1 MATATRRVKKA
12 KEPEVFKT
20 ISDEVGNCLT
30 IKNNGKRL
38 SLSLK
43 LIAETKQRRIGIVNL
58 AQKVFEVKRDRTK
71 HLFRAN
77 QSYGFNYKLLEEA
90 KLFTNVRLK
99 DEISEWLIPK
109 DFILANGSFLHF
121 KNNGGFEKQ
130 IFIELSKITQFER
143 PAKI

>member
-1 MATATRRVKKA
+1 MAKKVSKA
-12 KEPEVFKT
+12 KQPEVFKT

-38 SLSLK
+38 ALSLK
-43 LIAETKQRRIGIVNL
+43 LITETKQRRIGIVNL
-58 AQKVFEVKRDRTK
+58 AQKVFEVKRDRAK

-90 KLFTNVRLK
+90 KLFNNIRLK
-99 DEISEWLIPK
+99 DELCEWLIPK
-109 DFILANGSFLHF
+109 EFILTNGSFLHF

-143 PAKI
+143 PTKI

>member
-1 MATATRRVKKA
+1 MVKKVSKA
-12 KEPEVFKT
+12 KQPEVFKT

-38 SLSLK
+38 ALSLK
-43 LIAETKQRRIGIVNL
+43 LITETKQRRIGIVNL
-58 AQKVFEVKRDRTK
+58 AQKVFEVKRDRAK

-90 KLFTNVRLK
+90 KLFNNIRLK
-99 DEISEWLIPK
+99 DELCEWLIPK
-109 DFILANGSFLHF
+109 EFILTNGSFLHF

-143 PAKI
+143 PTKI